1 LPVRNHL
8 SRDKKILMN
17 NLRNVLCVL
26 MAIALATLALPSSAD
41 NGKKRFSLSM
51 AIVSAP
57 PAPTPPPFTV
67 TATVTNEG
75 NSTINSFSLSVTG
88 LIIVGVNP
96 PASGTA
102 AGPFPGSSVS
112 VTKMHPLKS
121 GDSLTLTLQ
130 VSSCGDGAW
139 GASAWT
145 GSSQNGQTFDLVP
158 ADSTLATPIPCGDLA
173 SNAQFS
179 VPDSL
184 NPNCVTGQRG
194 FYDKDGSI
202 PAGAVPYFVT
212 NLPSADQR
220 HFRWPDF
227 QAGGDPLA
235 TFRYTICGTGPL
247 PELTEVAWLNMDGSP
262 ASTRGT
268 PAYIT
273 AQDCLENANFLPAP
287 YGTLQADNGGTITVD
302 TTIPGGANGVIVP
315 PALPFDIVIGTERLT
330 VTACAEG
337 DEDEGIDQE
346 CGEQANEPETWS
358 VTRAVGN
365 TTQVTHTGGL
375 VMSTP
380 LPLLPENVGAPY
392 TAGNQAQM
400 CIAGQQGEDEGGN
413 HSTTFI
419 DIGDGWVNH
428 P

>member
-1 LPVRNHL
+1 MDRKNTMSSLRTLLYV
-8 SRDKKILMN
+8 STAIL
-17 NLRNVLCVL
+17 
-26 MAIALATLALPSSAD
+26 LATFALPSGAD
-41 NGKKRFSLSM
+41 NGKKMYSLSM

-57 PAPTPPPFTV
+57 PAQTTPPFTV
-67 TATVTNEG
+67 AATIKNEG

-88 LIIVGVNP
+88 LTIVAVDA
-96 PASGTA
+96 PANGTA
-102 AGPFPGSSVS
+102 AGAFPGSSVS
-112 VTKMHPLKS
+112 VTHMHTLKS
-121 GDSLTLTLQ
+121 GDSVTLTLH

-139 GASAWT
+139 SAVVWT
-145 GSSQNGQTFDLVP
+145 GSSLNGQTFNLVP
-158 ADSTLATPIPCGDLA
+158 ADSTLATPVPCGSLA
-173 SNAQFS
+173 SNASFT

-184 NPNCVTGQRG
+184 NPNCMTGQRG

-212 NLPSADQR
+212 NFSSADQR

-227 QAGGDPLA
+227 QAGGDPFA
-235 TFRYTICGTGPL
+235 TFQYTICGTGPV
-247 PELTEVAWLNMDGSP
+247 PELTDVAWLNMDGSP
-262 ASTRGT
+262 ASTPGT

-287 YGTLQADNGGTITVD
+287 YGTLQADNGETITVD
-302 TTIPGGANGVIVP
+302 TTIPSGANGVIVP

-337 DEDEGIDQE
+337 DEDEGSDQE

-365 TTQVTHTGGL
+365 TTQVTHAGGL

-392 TAGNQAQM
+392 TAGNQALM
-400 CIAGQQGEDEGGN
+400 CIAAQSGSEDQQS
-413 HSTTFI
+413 HSTTFM
-419 DIGDGWVNH
+419 DIGGDGWVNH